1 MVIPSIDIM
10 NGKAVQLRGGEELVI
25 EKDNPLELAREFD
38 RYGEIA
44 VIDLDA
50 AMGKGDN
57 LELIK
62 EICKIAECR
71 VGGGIRSVEKAK
83 LLASYGAKKIIVSSK
98 VFEGGRINFE
108 FLKGLNEAIGWYKTM
123 IAIDVRGDEIYTKG
137 WKEPTGLN
145 VYETAAKLERF
156 ASEYLFTDID
166 REGSLEGLN
175 FEKIEKLR
183 NSTKAR
189 ITVAGGV
196 RDLNDLMELKKY
208 DVDAQVGMA
217 IYTGKIDLKTAFIEL
232 LNWKTELLPTI
243 TQDESGQVLTLAYSN
258 KESLKKAFETG
269 KMWYFSRSRNKLWM
283 KGETSGN
290 FQFLKRMRADCDRD
304 TILATVKQKG
314 VACHLGSYSC
324 FGERRFSLYELY
336 EIIKERFENPKPGSY
351 TATLDDKKVR
361 EKLFEEVNEVIE
373 ARGKDEVIWEA
384 ADVLYFLTVLLARE
398 GVTIDDVLW
407 ELRRRKWK

>member
-71 VGGGIRSVEKAK
+71 VGGGVRSVEKAK

-98 VFEGGRINFE
+98 VFEEGRINFE
-108 FLKGLNEAIGWYKTM
+108 FLKELNKAIGWYKTM

-145 VYETAAKLERF
+145 VYETAANLERF

-290 FQFLKRMRADCDRD
+290 FQFLMKMRADCDRD

-324 FGERRFSLYELY
+324 FGDRRFSLYELY
-336 EIIKERFENPKPGSY
+336 EIIKDRFENPKPGSY